1 MAARNSLVG
10 SIQDVWI
17 APKRSLRAESRGVS
31 GDYGATLRFYDTKID
46 AWRSTWI
53 GPAKGYVL
61 PFVARQIG
69 NEIVLEGDF
78 ESGRLRFKW
87 RAVESDDG
95 WLTEQK
101 VQEMS
106 ARRHRNR
113 G

>member
-1 MAARNSLVG
+1 
-10 SIQDVWI
+10 
-17 APKRSLRAESRGVS
+17 VS

-46 AWRSTWI
+46 AWRSTLDRPSQ
-53 GPAKGYVL
+53 GLRASH
-61 PFVARQIG
+61 
-69 NEIVLEGDF
+69 EGDF
-78 ESGRLRFKW
+78 ESGRSRKWIFSDITGETFKW